1 MRKLSLQRFAFYCP
15 ICGWN
20 SLGEYH
26 GPISHFP
33 AIKKL
38 PNKFAVSV
46 KCPWCGRR
54 RVMAICPKCGL
65 KTPAYKIFKIS
76 KRTGRIRQIW
86 DGETLI
92 ATLNPIS
99 GLLNLTIEG
108 AKRLVKNGGAVSQ
121 WVKVRDDAAIFV
133 EKGKDVFA
141 KHVVD
146 ADREIRPMEE
156 TVVLNSRGEVIA
168 VGKAV
173 LSGVEMLE
181 FTRGVAVKVRRGRI
195 QED

>member
-54 RVMAICPKCGL
+54 RVMAICPKCGF

-76 KRTGRIRQIW
+76 KR
-86 DGETLI
+86 
-92 ATLNPIS
+92 
-99 GLLNLTIEG
+99 
-108 AKRLVKNGGAVSQ
+108 KRLHKLV
-121 WVKVRDDAAIFV
+121 
-133 EKGKDVFA
+133 A
-141 KHVVD
+141 KCPRCGFSLTYDYLLQPANIV
-146 ADREIRPMEE
+146 
-156 TVVLNSRGEVIA
+156 
-168 VGKAV
+168 
-173 LSGVEMLE
+173 
-181 FTRGVAVKVRRGRI
+181 
-195 QED
+195 